1 MEIIK
6 LYPRK
11 YTIKLVKLEN
21 TLITAKSKITN
32 PNYLE
37 NRYISRKDIFKYIA
51 NERKLFWS
59 KNVSEAYDIENYLIN
74 NNVAIIDPPYSI
86 IGDFINNRKIANI
99 GIIEDNN
106 YISYDLNYCLLCLL
120 NGYCDYILVDN
131 DDKYFPAII
140 VSNRIKRYIL
150 RKKSLKLW
158 STRVTKNK
166 FNKISNKE
174 FTFNVNVLIGNKH
187 GCSRLNISDYNLI
200 DIKDDRI
207 YNDINTEDLS
217 KEDIDCLRGLQ
228 FVKQKYSLC
237 QVLYSYDKKYIK
249 TAEDISMVLQDITK
263 YIECYNTLY
272 DTKEPLHLN
281 KWSITLLDTK

>member
-6 LYPRK
+6 IYSK
-11 YTIKLVKLEN
+11 KDTIKLVKLEN
-21 TLITAKSKITN
+21 MLITANSKITN
-32 PNYLE
+32 QNYLE
-37 NRYISRKDIFKYIA
+37 NRYIPRKDIFKYIT
-51 NERKLFWS
+51 NERKLFWNT
-59 KNVSEAYDIENYLIN
+59 NVSEAYDIENYLIN
-74 NNVAIIDPPYSI
+74 NNIAIIDPPYSI

-99 GIIEDNN
+99 GIIENN
-106 YISYDLNYCLLCLL
+106 GYISYDLNYCLLCLL

-131 DDKYFPAII
+131 DGKYFPAII

-150 RKKSLKLW
+150 RKKSLKIW

-166 FNKISNKE
+166 LNKISNKE
-174 FTFNVNVLIGNKH
+174 FIFNVNVLIGNKH
-187 GCSRLNISDYNLI
+187 GCSILNISDYNLI
-200 DIKDDRI
+200 DIKDDSI

-237 QVLYSYDKKYIK
+237 QVIYSYDKKYIK
-249 TAEDISMVLQDITK
+249 TAEDISMVLQDIMK

-272 DTKEPLHLN
+272 NTQEPLHLN

>member
-187 GCSRLNISDYNLI
+187 GCSKLNISDYNLI

>member
-59 KNVSEAYDIENYLIN
+59 KNISEAYDIENYLIN

-99 GIIEDNN
+99 GIIEDNDC
-106 YISYDLNYCLLCLL
+106 ISYDLNYCLLCLL

-187 GCSRLNISDYNLI
+187 GCSKLNISDYNLI

>member
-6 LYPRK
+6 IYSK
-11 YTIKLVKLEN
+11 KDTIKLVKLEN
-21 TLITAKSKITN
+21 VLITAKSKITN

-99 GIIEDNN
+99 GIIEDNDC
-106 YISYDLNYCLLCLL
+106 ISYDLNYCLLCLL

-187 GCSRLNISDYNLI
+187 GCSKLNISDYNLI

-207 YNDINTEDLS
+207 YNVINTEDLS

-263 YIECYNTLY
+263 YIKCYNTLY